1 MGQRVRQQYGNRTNL
16 SVKRQK
22 SSDSAESEQIK
33 AAIRSITDRGHNAEV
48 KRRSDGSLAVY
59 EVEKRISIG

>member
-22 SSDSAESEQIK
+22 SSDSAEAEQIM
-33 AAIRSITDRGHNAEV
+33 AAIC
-48 KRRSDGSLAVY
+48 K
-59 EVEKRISIG
+59 